1 MMTSGDP
8 GVVFTISIVF
18 NIVKSSIDLRSC
30 IALTFYSSGLPELVF
45 HTRLGVAF
53 GQSSHSMMDSLT
65 LYHLGVCVR

>member
-1 MMTSGDP
+1 MTCGDP
-8 GVVFTISIVF
+8 GVVLTISIVV
-18 NIVKSSIDLRSC
+18 NIVKSSIDLRS
-30 IALTFYSSGLPELVF
+30 IALTFYSPGLPELAF